1 MNNFL
6 NEFKDFINK
15 GSVMDMAVGVI
26 VGGAFG
32 KIVTSL
38 VDNVIMPLV
47 GVIMGGV
54 DVSGLAFT
62 IGGASIKYG
71 LFLQNV
77 IDFLIIAF
85 VIFVMVRW
93 LNRMHD
99 RVETRIHG
107 ECENIAEPEP
117 VPEDVQ
123 LLREMRDILKAKS
136 YF

>member
-1 MNNFL
+1 MENFI
-6 NEFKDFINK
+6 NEFKEFINK

-54 DVSGLAFT
+54 DVSGLAVT

-77 IDFLIIAF
+77 IDFLIIAL
-85 VIFVMVRW
+85 VIFIMVRS
-93 LNRMHD
+93 LNRMHS
-99 RVETRIHG
+99 RVQERIHG
-107 ECENIAEPEP
+107 KCEDAAEPEP

>member
-1 MNNFL
+1 MKSFL
-6 NEFKDFINK
+6 SEFKEFINK

-54 DVSGLAFT
+54 DVSGLAVT

-77 IDFLIIAF
+77 IDFLIIAL
-85 VIFVMVRW
+85 VIFIMVRS
-93 LNRMHD
+93 LNRMHN
-99 RVETRIHG
+99 RVQERIHG
-107 ECENIAEPEP
+107 KCEDAAEPES

>member
-1 MNNFL
+1 MRNFIS
-6 NEFKDFINK
+6 EFKEFINK

-38 VDNVIMPLV
+38 VDNVIMPLI

-54 DVSGLAFT
+54 DISGLAVT

-77 IDFLIIAF
+77 IDFIIIAL
-85 VIFVMVRW
+85 VIFIMVRA
-93 LNRMHD
+93 LNRMHS
-99 RVETRIHG
+99 RVQEHIHG
-107 ECENIAEPEP
+107 KSEDVGEAEL

>member
-1 MNNFL
+1 MKGFFS
-6 NEFKDFINK
+6 EFKEFINK

-54 DVSGLAFT
+54 DISGLAIT
-62 IGGASIKYG
+62 LGGASIKYG

-77 IDFLIIAF
+77 IDFLIIAL
-85 VIFVMVRW
+85 VIFIMVRSINHMH
-93 LNRMHD
+93 NRVQD
-99 RVETRIHG
+99 RLHG
-107 ECENIAEPEP
+107 KCEDEGEPEP

>member
-1 MNNFL
+1 MKSFL
-6 NEFKDFINK
+6 SEFKEFINK

-54 DVSGLAFT
+54 DVSGLAVT

-77 IDFLIIAF
+77 IDFLIIAL
-85 VIFVMVRW
+85 VIFIMVRS
-93 LNRMHD
+93 LNRMHN
-99 RVETRIHG
+99 RVQERIHG
-107 ECENIAEPEP
+107 KCEDAAEPEP

>member
-1 MNNFL
+1 MKNFIS
-6 NEFKDFINK
+6 EFKEFINK

-38 VDNVIMPLV
+38 VDNVIMPFV

-54 DVSGLAFT
+54 DISGLAVT

-85 VIFVMVRW
+85 VIFIMVRS
-93 LNRMHD
+93 LNRMHN
-99 RVETRIHG
+99 RVQERIHG
-107 ECENIAEPEP
+107 KCEDAAEPES

>member
-1 MNNFL
+1 MKNFFS
-6 NEFKDFINK
+6 EFKEFINK

-26 VGGAFG
+26 IGGAFG

-54 DVSGLAFT
+54 DISGLAIT
-62 IGGASIKYG
+62 LGGASIRYG

-77 IDFLIIAF
+77 IDFIIIAF
-85 VIFVMVRW
+85 VIFAIIRLM
-93 LNRMHD
+93 NRMRD
-99 RVETRIHG
+99 RVKTHLHG
-107 ECENIAEPEP
+107 DASDEP
-117 VPEDVQ
+117 VEEIPEDVK
-123 LLREMRDILKAKS
+123 LMKEIRDILKAKS

>member
-1 MNNFL
+1 MKRFMS
-6 NEFKDFINK
+6 EFRDFINK

-26 VGGAFG
+26 IGGAFG

-54 DVSGLAFT
+54 DVSGLAVT
-62 IGGASIKYG
+62 LGGATIKYG
-71 LFLQNV
+71 LFLQNI
-77 IDFLIIAF
+77 IDFLIIAL
-85 VIFVMVRW
+85 VIFIMIRS

-99 RVETRIHG
+99 RVQERIHG
-107 ECENIAEPEP
+107 KSEDAAEPEQ

-123 LLREMRDILKAKS
+123 LLREMRDILRAKS